1 MKIKQG
7 GFTLIE
13 LIVTMAVLAII
24 ASFAA
29 PSFGNMLNQQNLN
42 KSSRELAAILSQ
54 ARAKAALERRQVT
67 VRLNST
73 ALNTPNILNWA
84 PTGKA
89 VLMMTNPE
97 PIVFMPNGLIQGAV
111 GDTSLRICDSATNGR
126 NAKTISVSRMG
137 TIQTPVDGAC

>member
-54 ARAKAALERRQVT
+54 ARAKAALERRRVT
-67 VRLNST
+67 VQLNST
-73 ALNTPNILNWA
+73 AANADNLLNWA
-84 PTGKA
+84 PTGQA
-89 VLMMTNPE
+89 VLITNPAS
-97 PIVFMPNGLIQGAV
+97 IVFMPNGLIENAV
-111 GDTSLRICDSATNGR
+111 GDTSFRICDSATNGR

>member
-1 MKIKQG
+1 MKIRQG

-29 PSFGNMLNQQNLN
+29 PSLANMLSQQNLN
-42 KSSRELAAILSQ
+42 KSSRELVAILSQ
-54 ARAKAALERRQVT
+54 ARSKAAIERRSVT
-67 VRLNST
+67 VQLNST
-73 ALNTPNILNWA
+73 AANNQDTLNWA
-84 PTGKA
+84 PTGQA
-89 VLMMTNPE
+89 VLLTNPAS
-97 PIVFMPNGLIQGAV
+97 IVFMPNGLIENAV
-111 GDTSLRICDSATNGR
+111 GDTSFRICDSATNSR

>member
-1 MKIKQG
+1 
-7 GFTLIE
+7 
-13 LIVTMAVLAII
+13 MAVLAII

-54 ARAKAALERRQVT
+54 ARAKAALERRRVT
-67 VRLNST
+67 VQLNST
-73 ALNTPNILNWA
+73 AANADNRLNWA
-84 PTGKA
+84 PTGQA
-89 VLMMTNPE
+89 VLLTNPAS
-97 PIVFMPNGLIQGAV
+97 IVFMPNGLIENAV
-111 GDTSLRICDSATNGR
+111 GDTSFRICDSATNGR